1 MNPYAFDFFIRR
13 CFEGDIRH
21 AVRRDEGTQCQRRT
35 AMMRVYAS
43 KLRRRQ
49 DIKELERECME
60 ASE

>member
-13 CFEGDIRH
+13 CFEGDIRY
-21 AVRRDEGTQCQRRT
+21 AVRRGEGTQCQRRI

-49 DIKELERECME
+49 DVRELERECME

>member
-1 MNPYAFDFFIRR
+1 MNPHAFDFFIRR
-13 CFEGDIRH
+13 VFEGDLRH

-43 KLRRRQ
+43 KLRRGQ
-49 DIKELERECME
+49 DIREMERLYLE

>member
-1 MNPYAFDFFIRR
+1 MNPHAFDFFIRR
-13 CFEGDIRH
+13 CFEGDIRY

-49 DIKELERECME
+49 DIRELEREYRE